1 MERLPVFVSEH
12 EGGTSKHREQSKA
25 ASLCK
30 EATFRSLIRMEEYQ
44 LCKFAKVWNSQ
55 SSGLACQ
62 QVCVTLLPKDG
73 VGEWGGGTDHP
84 KGFRCLFL
92 WARMGWQQ
100 HALMLFFATK
110 HSQSV
115 SV

>member
-73 VGEWGGGTDHP
+73 VGEWGG
-84 KGFRCLFL
+84 
-92 WARMGWQQ
+92 ARIIIKASVVFSFGLEWDGNN
-100 HALMLFFATK
+100 ML
-110 HSQSV
+110 
-115 SV
+115 

>member
-73 VGEWGGGTDHP
+73 VGEWGGG
-84 KGFRCLFL
+84 
-92 WARMGWQQ
+92 ARIIIKASVVFSFGLEWDGNN
-100 HALMLFFATK
+100 ML
-110 HSQSV
+110 
-115 SV
+115 